1 MEDRYI
7 HFNVKC
13 IGESDKL
20 YDISVLK
27 NIKIRPFDVQFLILW
42 MYA

>member
-13 IGESDKL
+13 IGEGDKL

-27 NIKIRPFDVQFLILW
+27 ER
-42 MYA
+42 MYD